1 MLKIFYDAMGFG
13 VSLVSAFFLFLLFIF
28 WIAGLSGI
36 LIAQKEKNVVNIWQ
50 IILAVLFFPYPV
62 IWMIH
67 QMIRQRQLI

>member
-13 VSLVSAFFLFLLFIF
+13 VSLLSAFLLFILFIF

-36 LIAQKEKNVVNIWQ
+36 VIAQKEKNVVNIWQ
-50 IILAVLFFPYPV
+50 IVVAVVLFPYPV
-62 IWMIH
+62 FWMIQ